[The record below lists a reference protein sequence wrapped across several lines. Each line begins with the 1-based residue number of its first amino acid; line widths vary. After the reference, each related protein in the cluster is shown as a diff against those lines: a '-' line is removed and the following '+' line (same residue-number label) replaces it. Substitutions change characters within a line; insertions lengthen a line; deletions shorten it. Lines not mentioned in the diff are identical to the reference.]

1 MDKRQREIYEIV
13 QEAQTE
19 SMKVIQPGVRASHVD
34 EVARSIITR
43 RGYGNYFGHS
53 LGHGVGR
60 SIHEEPTL
68 SLRDETL
75 LEPGIY
81 IPNWGGVRLEEL
93 VLVTE
98 KGSEV
103 LTRCGRFL

>member
-1 MDKRQREIYEIV
+1 M
-13 QEAQTE
+13 
-19 SMKVIQPGVRASHVD
+19 
-34 EVARSIITR
+34 ARSIITKH
-43 RGYGNYFGHS
+43 GYGKYFGHS

-68 SLRDETL
+68 SLRDDTL
-75 LEPGIY
+75 LEPGMVVTVEPGIY

-93 VLVTE
+93 VLVTG

-103 LTRCGRFL
+103 LTRSGRYL